1 MMSLA
6 NSLIY
11 QRLFQQTDSGEKVHE
26 GSAAEKAVTYDLG
39 VKGIPDD
46 VVWALSAVNLD
57 QYDVPQWVQASNH
70 PIFYLPDFW
79 LFTIFS
85 VFFGIHVIS
94 KTRQIYDRAKNL
106 TITWW
111 SEKIE
116 NYAQQGRRQS
126 EHVLEAAWWRAKAW
140 NGKKITCHSSQNPN
154 QNWSSAR

>member
-1 MMSLA
+1 M
-6 NSLIY
+6 
-11 QRLFQQTDSGEKVHE
+11 HE

-70 PIFYLPDFW
+70 PIFYLPDFFVF
-79 LFTIFS
+79 FTILS

-106 TITWW
+106 TIT
-111 SEKIE
+111 
-116 NYAQQGRRQS
+116 
-126 EHVLEAAWWRAKAW
+126 
-140 NGKKITCHSSQNPN
+140 
-154 QNWSSAR
+154 